1 VPVTSATGPQE
12 GLAPSSAAR
21 PVIIRASGRWRG
33 IDLPELWQFRDVLR
47 ALALRDLKLRYR
59 QTVLGVTWVLL
70 QPLIASGIFA
80 FVFGRVAGLSSGGTP
95 YFLFAYAGLLGWNA
109 FSDTVTRATTSLVGN
124 QAMISKIY
132 FPRLLL
138 PLSTGAAAIVNFAVS
153 AVVLVVLIVGYDEGL
168 RPQMVLLPLWL
179 LGVLLLAT
187 GLGLLGAS
195 TNVVYRDVGHAMPVI
210 VQLLLYASPVA
221 YALDQVPESLRPYLA
236 ANPMTG
242 LLEAFRWSAF
252 GSDVQPGYVA
262 WSFACGVGALI
273 CGALVFRRMERRFA
287 DVI

>member
-1 VPVTSATGPQE
+1 M
-12 GLAPSSAAR
+12 
-21 PVIIRASGRWRG
+21 WR
-33 IDLPELWQFRDVLR
+33 FRDVLR

-59 QTVLGVTWVLL
+59 QTALGVAWVLL

-80 FVFGRVAGLSSGGTP
+80 FVFGRVAGLSSSGVP

-109 FSDTVTRATTSLVGN
+109 FSETVTKGTSSLVGN

-153 AVVLVVLIVGYDEGL
+153 AIVLVLLILGYGEPL
-168 RPQMVLLPLWL
+168 RAQLLLIPLWL
-179 LGVLLLAT
+179 AGVLLLAA
-187 GLGLLGAS
+187 GLGLVAAS

-221 YALDQVPESLRPYLA
+221 YALDAVPEDLRRYLA
-236 ANPMTG
+236 VNPLTG
-242 LLEAFRWSAF
+242 LFEALRWSAF
-252 GSDVQPGYVA
+252 GTDLRWSYLS
-262 WSFACGVGALI
+262 WSFICAFGALT